1 MNQNEQNNGRDLRE
15 LSQQLYPQ
23 GIPNPYIGPYS
34 HPNGTPVQPNV
45 RETGSK
51 RDLIF
56 SGIFFILS
64 LLCVNFLFYGGA
76 GSAFAVAALGLYVG
90 GLLYLRPHRRGG
102 GFYMA
107 FCILSYVLCAFTLV
121 LSDSSMGAFFSVTT
135 MFGLS
140 GITLNEY
147 MALRR
152 ENKGTI
158 RCASDWFR
166 TQVVLPF
173 GNIGNVFYALFRKKS
188 EDGTV
193 EKRKINSVLIGLLC
207 AVPVLL
213 MVIPL
218 LMGADGAFEGMMDKI
233 GMDGG
238 KELPATL
245 IFGTALFILIFG
257 QHFGAKI
264 RKQEE
269 KQSRSARKGMDTA
282 FLITFLSVIALV
294 YVLYLVSQL
303 AYFFNAFAGLLP
315 KEFTVA
321 EYARRGFFEMSAVC
335 VINLGL
341 LFFALLGARK
351 KENGKEPVMI
361 RILSVFLCLFS
372 LVLIAT
378 AMSKMNL
385 YILSFGMTYLRILTS
400 VFMVF
405 LCVVFCT
412 MCLWIFFR
420 KLPYMRVVVITA
432 VILVL
437 GVSFADPAR
446 VVAYYN
452 VSAYQTGKLDSVDM
466 DELYMLESD
475 GVVPYVWK
483 LTEDSDELVK
493 RDAWEIICEHAATL
507 GFFDEDGEEG
517 SYDWRSF
524 NFGSYRAYCLIR
536 DNWDTIYPEACDR
549 GYVSCDQS
557 R

>member
-1 MNQNEQNNGRDLRE
+1 MNRNEQNNSRDLGE

-23 GIPNPYIGPYS
+23 GSPNPYMGPYT
-34 HPNGTPVQPNV
+34 HPYGTPIQPIV

-56 SGIFFILS
+56 SGIFFVLS

-76 GSAFAVAALGLYVG
+76 GSAFAVVALGLYGG
-90 GLLYLRPHRRGG
+90 GLLYLRPHGRGG
-102 GFYMA
+102 GVYMA
-107 FCILSYVLCAFTLV
+107 FCIVSYVLCALTLV
-121 LSDSSMGAFFSVTT
+121 LSDSSMGAFLSVTT

-152 ENKGTI
+152 ENPGTI
-158 RCASDWFR
+158 SCIFDWFR
-166 TQVVLPF
+166 TQVIMPF
-173 GNIGNVFYALFRKKS
+173 ENIGNVFYALFRKKA
-188 EDGTV
+188 EDGTT

-213 MVIPL
+213 MVVPL
-218 LMGADGAFEGMMDKI
+218 LMGADGAFEGMMDKLSV
-233 GMDGG
+233 DGG

-245 IFGTALFILIFG
+245 IFGTALFVLIFG

-269 KQSRSARKGMDTA
+269 KQSCSERKGVDTA
-282 FLITFLSVIALV
+282 FLITFLSVIAVV

-315 KEFTVA
+315 KNFTVA
-321 EYARRGFFEMSAVC
+321 QYARRGFFEMTTVC

-351 KENGKEPVMI
+351 KENGKEPVAI
-361 RILSVFLCLFS
+361 RILAVFLCLFS

-378 AMSKMNL
+378 AMSKMGL
-385 YILSFGMTYLRILTS
+385 YISSYGMTYLRILTS

-412 MCLWIFFR
+412 MFLWIFLR

-452 VSAYQTGKLDSVDM
+452 VNAYQTGKLASVDM

-483 LTEDSDELVK
+483 LTEDSDKYVK
-493 RDAWEIICEHAATL
+493 KDAWEIICEHASDL
-507 GFFDEDGEEG
+507 GFFEEEGNEG

-524 NFGSYRAYCLIR
+524 NFGSYKAYCLIR

-549 GYVSCDQS
+549 GYVSPD
-557 R
+557 